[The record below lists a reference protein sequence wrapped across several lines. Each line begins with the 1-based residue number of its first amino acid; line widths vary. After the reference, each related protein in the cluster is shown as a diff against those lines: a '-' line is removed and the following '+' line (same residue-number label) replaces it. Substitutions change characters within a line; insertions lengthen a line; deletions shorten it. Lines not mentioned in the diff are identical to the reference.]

1 MEDWEW
7 CGVTL
12 SASTKPRGH
21 ELGSSDR
28 LGIREPFCNRES
40 SARQGFGSNLL
51 GYSVRFN
58 YFIEQMSINR

>member
-28 LGIREPFCNRES
+28 LGIREPFVVENQVPGKVLV
-40 SARQGFGSNLL
+40 AI
-51 GYSVRFN
+51 Y
-58 YFIEQMSINR
+58 